1 MSVAV
6 SFVPLADAAPAEAV
20 VVIDVL
26 RAFTLVPW
34 LYERGADRVLAV
46 ANREEALALRADVLP
61 DALLAGEH
69 GGRPYPDF
77 DLGNSP
83 SEVRA
88 LDLTGRTVVHRTS
101 AGTQGLART
110 VGSGTV
116 FAASFLTAAATTRHL
131 RALAPASVTF
141 VITGASLG
149 RDGDEDLACAE
160 LIAARLGATTRTRRA
175 TSPGWRRPTP
185 DAPSRPT
192 GRTGRRRRTSPWP
205 ASSTGSTSRLR
216 GRPGR
221 RAVGAR
227 GHPQP
232 LTAQPT
238 LGYGR
243 HMSPDRSSSTLPAT
257 LGACEPAAD
266 ERPSPPRPTTTPSR
280 PSPRRSAIPPG
291 SGSCG
296 CSPSAGLHH
305 PRRRRGAAP
314 GAVHG
319 LRAPADPP
327 RGRPVQA
334 STADGR
340 SAYCVAPAGLALL
353 KAGVADL

>member
-83 SEVRA
+83 SQVRA

-110 VGSGTV
+110 AGSKVV

-160 LIAARLGATTRTRRA
+160 LIAARLGGDDPDPTSYLARVARSDAGRA
-175 TSPGWRRPTP
+175 FAP
-185 DAPSRPT
+185 DGAAWAP
-192 GRTGRRRRTSPWP
+192 P
-205 ASSTGSTSRLR
+205 ADL
-216 GRPGR
+216 
-221 RAVGAR
+221 A
-227 GHPQP
+227 
-232 LTAQPT
+232 L
-238 LGYGR
+238 
-243 HMSPDRSSSTLPAT
+243 
-257 LGACEPAAD
+257 ACELDRFDQAFV
-266 ERPSPPRPTTTPSR
+266 
-280 PSPRRSAIPPG
+280 
-291 SGSCG
+291 
-296 CSPSAGLHH
+296 
-305 PRRRRGAAP
+305 
-314 GAVHG
+314 AV
-319 LRAPADPP
+319 PAD
-327 RGRPVQA
+327 GLSALEV
-334 STADGR
+334 TR
-340 SAYCVAPAGLALL
+340 SR
-353 KAGVADL
+353 